1 MTIDPFDLDRFVEAQ
16 TSAYDTAIGELR
28 AGRKR
33 SHWIWFIL
41 PQLRGLGMS
50 QMSARYGLQSL
61 AEASAYLAHPILG
74 PRIRECVHTLNALP
88 GNDAVAVLGEIDAL
102 KLRSCLTVF
111 AEASREARQDESLFQ
126 QGIDKYFRGQPDAAT
141 LSLLGRAARPASEP

>member
-1 MTIDPFDLDRFVEAQ
+1 MTSNDPFDLDRFLEAQ

-41 PQLRGLGMS
+41 PQLRGLGTS
-50 QMSARYGLQSL
+50 QMSAVYGLQSI
-61 AEASAYLAHPILG
+61 AEARAYLAHPILG
-74 PRIRECVHTLNALP
+74 TRIRECVHTLNALP

-102 KLRSCLTVF
+102 KLRSCLTIF
-111 AEASREARQDESLFQ
+111 AEASQDESLFQ
-126 QGIDKYFRGQPDAAT
+126 QGLDKYFRGQPDAAT
-141 LSLLGRAARPASEP
+141 LSLLGRAARSASEP